1 MRPQLQSQQILLAFL
16 GFYKG
21 KCDGIWGPDSIAAM
35 RSYEAS
41 PKFSPGYPSN
51 GLPLKEKG
59 QLPSGVYRR
68 PRSPGILS
76 HVDMPDDYAAT
87 KLSELVTEDAA
98 RKLLQPKQHEK
109 ALATT
114 EVAVEVKAQ
123 PVAPSVEV
131 EAKSET
137 VVNVER
143 KNNQHN
149 QHHDSN
155 KPYNKHNR

>member
-41 PKFSPGYPSN
+41 LIFSPGYPSN

-59 QLPSGVYRR
+59 QLPTGVYRR
-68 PRSPGILS
+68 PRAPGILS

-87 KLSELVTEDAA
+87 KLSELVTEEAA
-98 RKLLQPKQHEK
+98 RKLLEPKQDN
-109 ALATT
+109 
-114 EVAVEVKAQ
+114 VAPQTVKQEVKASEV
-123 PVAPSVEV
+123 PAPAAEENVESKVEV
-131 EAKSET
+131 ADEATEIK
-137 VVNVER
+137 VVNQQ
-143 KNNQHN
+143 NF
-149 QHHDSN
+149 N
-155 KPYNKHNR
+155 KPFNKHNR